1 MCGVCVWCVCVC
13 VCVCGVC
20 VFVCVC
26 LLKKEK
32 VHVTLKR
39 GRGGVTLAEVGAE
52 RSLGNASLAK
62 EEHVDDAEE
71 RAPLQLNLLYTSSL
85 RPHTLVA

>member
-1 MCGVCVWCVCVC
+1 MCGVCGVCVC
-13 VCVCGVC
+13 VCVVS
-20 VFVCVC
+20 VRICVC

-32 VHVTLKR
+32 AHVKLKR
-39 GRGGVTLAEVGAE
+39 GRGGVTLAEVWAE

-71 RAPLQLNLLYTSSL
+71 GAPLQLNLSYTSSL
-85 RPHTLVA
+85 RPHAPVA

>member
-1 MCGVCVWCVCVC
+1 MCGVCVVCARECVLCLRVC
-13 VCVCGVC
+13 L
-20 VFVCVC
+20 CVC

-52 RSLGNASLAK
+52 RSLRNASLAK

-71 RAPLQLNLLYTSSL
+71 GAPLQLNLSYTSSL